1 MESMGWQCRAEN
13 IDLSVGHF
21 INGEIVSCS
30 GDNSITKKSPRD
42 GSLLYQFAGGGGKEV
57 NEAVSVSR
65 QALDDGRWSS
75 LSVQQRKHTMLKLAD
90 LVEKP

>member
-30 GDNSITKKSPRD
+30 GDNSITKKSPCVFPM
-42 GSLLYQFAGGGGKEV
+42 LL
-57 NEAVSVSR
+57 
-65 QALDDGRWSS
+65 LW
-75 LSVQQRKHTMLKLAD
+75 
-90 LVEKP
+90 

>member
-57 NEAVSVSR
+57 SDPSTATTTKR
-65 QALDDGRWSS
+65 Q
-75 LSVQQRKHTMLKLAD
+75 LKWNFYC
-90 LVEKP
+90 